1 MKEKTPLLDLC
12 DFRKDQKYFI
22 IFVRNYLHF
31 KIYATS
37 EGAVSHN
44 VLYFSNCQMFY
55 TINGSQMLVTKS
67 VFKFI
72 FVSSN
77 YQTCTLPLSPK
88 D

>member
-44 VLYFSNCQMFY
+44 VLVMFY
-55 TINGSQMLVTKS
+55 TINSSSLLVTKS
-67 VFKFI
+67 IFKLVF
-72 FVSSN
+72 
-77 YQTCTLPLSPK
+77 
-88 D
+88 